1 MTFIFISDLDGTLLG
16 QRDFDFGLIKSDI
29 INLLDS
35 GHLLVLASSKTK
47 VEIEGFCDE
56 LGRSLPF
63 IYENGAGVE
72 NFCLIGG
79 CEAPPNSHQNP
90 KAIRTDALLTVWE
103 RYISFG
109 LKSRCHFVKDM
120 DRSDQQTLLGLGT
133 TALDRAMKRSFS
145 LPFTFSGPASDVQ
158 KLKHLA
164 TKAGLSI
171 QQGGRV
177 YNLSG
182 CHDKA
187 DYLPDIRKWA
197 STSPVKPCTLLIGTL
212 SLSPDISRVA
222 CCDRGYDGPSGRPW
236 VSAPA
241 TYRSGTP
248 RIQLPAVARWHS
260 HLHGLATAIHE
271 TSGLAVKVLRHC

>member
-1 MTFIFISDLDGTLLG
+1 MTFILISDLDGTLLG
-16 QRDFDFGLIKSDI
+16 QHSFDFGSIKSEI
-29 INLLDS
+29 LTLLDS
-35 GHLLVLASSKTK
+35 DHLLVLASSKTK
-47 VEIEGFCDE
+47 AEIECFCNE
-56 LGRSLPF
+56 LGRSVPF

-72 NFCLIGG
+72 NFSLISG
-79 CEAPPNSHQNP
+79 CTTPLNSHQNP

-145 LPFTFSGPASDVQ
+145 LPFTFCGPASDVQ
-158 KLKHLA
+158 KLIYLA
-164 TKAGLSI
+164 TKAGLSV

-187 DYLPDIRKWA
+187 DYLPEIRKWA
-197 STSPVKPCTLLIGTL
+197 SKAKDTPVLIALGDSKNDINMLKQADVSCVIPSENGYCLNLGNCNPPTIIAPRAAPLGWLDAVMEALSLFPVKE
-212 SLSPDISRVA
+212 RVNY
-222 CCDRGYDGPSGRPW
+222 G
-236 VSAPA
+236 
-241 TYRSGTP
+241 
-248 RIQLPAVARWHS
+248 
-260 HLHGLATAIHE
+260 
-271 TSGLAVKVLRHC
+271 

>member
-1 MTFIFISDLDGTLLG
+1 MTFILISDLDGTLLG
-16 QRDFDFGLIKSDI
+16 QHDFDFGLIKSDI

-47 VEIEGFCDE
+47 VEIESFCDE
-56 LGRSLPF
+56 LGRSVPF

-72 NFCLIGG
+72 NFSLISG
-79 CEAPPNSHQNP
+79 CEAPLNSHQNP
-90 KAIRTDALLTVWE
+90 KAIRTDALLTIWE
-103 RYISFG
+103 RYISLG

-120 DRSDQQTLLGLGT
+120 DRGAQQACLGLGT

-158 KLKHLA
+158 KLKYLA
-164 TKAGLSI
+164 AKAGLSV

-187 DYLPDIRKWA
+187 DYLPEIRKWA
-197 STSPVKPCTLLIGTL
+197 SKAKDTPVLIVLGDSKNDIKMLKQADVSCVIPNENGYCLSLGNGNYPTIIAPRAAPLGWLDAVMEALSLFPVKEG
-212 SLSPDISRVA
+212 VNY
-222 CCDRGYDGPSGRPW
+222 G
-236 VSAPA
+236 
-241 TYRSGTP
+241 
-248 RIQLPAVARWHS
+248 
-260 HLHGLATAIHE
+260 
-271 TSGLAVKVLRHC
+271 

>member
-1 MTFIFISDLDGTLLG
+1 MTFILISDLDGTLLG
-16 QRDFDFGLIKSDI
+16 QHDFDFDLIKSDI

-56 LGRSLPF
+56 LGRSVPF

-72 NFCLIGG
+72 NFCLING
-79 CEAPPNSHQNP
+79 CEAPLNSHQNP
-90 KAIRTDALLTVWE
+90 KAMRTDALLSVWE
-103 RYISFG
+103 RYISLG

-120 DRSDQQTLLGLGT
+120 DRGDQQALLGLGT

-158 KLKHLA
+158 KLKYLA
-164 TKAGLSI
+164 TKAGLSV

-187 DYLPDIRKWA
+187 DYLPEIRKWA
-197 STSPVKPCTLLIGTL
+197 SKAKDTPVLIVLGDSKNDIEMLKQADVSCVIPNENGDCLSIGNGNYPTIIAPRAAPLGWLDAVMEALSLFPVKEG
-212 SLSPDISRVA
+212 VNY
-222 CCDRGYDGPSGRPW
+222 G
-236 VSAPA
+236 
-241 TYRSGTP
+241 
-248 RIQLPAVARWHS
+248 
-260 HLHGLATAIHE
+260 
-271 TSGLAVKVLRHC
+271 

>member
-72 NFCLIGG
+72 NFCLING
-79 CEAPPNSHQNP
+79 CEAPLNSQQNP
-90 KAIRTDALLTVWE
+90 KAIRTDALLSVWE
-103 RYISFG
+103 KCIS
-109 LKSRCHFVKDM
+109 LDLNSRCRFVKDM
-120 DRSDQQTLLGLGT
+120 DRCAQQACLGLGA
-133 TALDRAMKRSFS
+133 TALERAMKRSFS
-145 LPFTFSGPASDVQ
+145 LPFTFSGTESDVQ
-158 KLKHLA
+158 KLKYLTA
-164 TKAGLSI
+164 NAGLSV

-187 DYLPDIRKWA
+187 DYLPKVRKWA
-197 STSPVKPCTLLIGTL
+197 TKAKATPVLIALGDSMNDIKMLRQADVSCVIPNENGDCL
-212 SLSPDISRVA
+212 SLGDGNYPTIIAPRAAPLGWLDAVMEALSLFRVTK
-222 CCDRGYDGPSGRPW
+222 GVNYG
-236 VSAPA
+236 
-241 TYRSGTP
+241 
-248 RIQLPAVARWHS
+248 
-260 HLHGLATAIHE
+260 
-271 TSGLAVKVLRHC
+271 

>member
-1 MTFIFISDLDGTLLG
+1 MNFILISDLDGTLLG
-16 QRDFDFGLIKSDI
+16 RHDFDFGLIKSDI

-47 VEIEGFCDE
+47 VEIESFCDE

-72 NFCLIGG
+72 NFSLISE
-79 CEAPPNSHQNP
+79 CEVPLNSHQNP
-90 KAIRTDALLTVWE
+90 KAIRIDALLTMWE
-103 RYISFG
+103 SCISLD

-120 DRSDQQTLLGLGT
+120 DRGAQQACLGLGT

-145 LPFTFSGPASDVQ
+145 LPFTFSGPSSDFQ
-158 KLKHLA
+158 KLKYSVA
-164 TKAGLSI
+164 KAGLSV

-187 DYLPDIRKWA
+187 DYLSDIREWA
-197 STSPVKPCTLLIGTL
+197 SKSKNVPVLIVLGDSKNDIKMLKQADVSCVIPNEHGCLL
-212 SLSPDISRVA
+212 SLGNGNYPTITATRA
-222 CCDRGYDGPSGRPW
+222 
-236 VSAPA
+236 APL
-241 TYRSGTP
+241 GW
-248 RIQLPAVARWHS
+248 LDAVMEALS
-260 HLHGLATAIHE
+260 LFPVNEGVNY
-271 TSGLAVKVLRHC
+271 G